1 MATIQEQYAELIKQG
16 QDAALAALE
25 NWNRTF
31 QQALGQLATIK
42 LISPEQVIDQ
52 VYDFTGLLIH
62 AQRDYAKQAVAAGTA
77 AAERVR
83 GGMAQSAGAA
93 TQG

>member
-31 QQALGQLATIK
+31 QQAFSQLATIR

-52 VYDFTGLLIH
+52 VYDVTGHVLR
-62 AQRDYAKQAVAAGTA
+62 AQRDYAKQTVAAGIA
-77 AAERVR
+77 AAEHVR
-83 GGMAQSAGAA
+83 HGVAQTAGATA
-93 TQG
+93 QG